1 MALFRYEAADR
12 TGRVLHGAMNARDE
26 AQVADNLVKMGYSVR
41 SIQSTSP
48 VQTTAAIN
56 VRAQPQPGA
65 PAASAAPVSVRSIV
79 PLASLSMF
87 FRQIATMLKSGIPI
101 NQALADA
108 SVYTRQRHLRSAI
121 PAMSQ
126 AVQSGASL
134 SSAMA
139 AHPGI
144 FPVWA
149 TARVWAGELAGEIET
164 AFEEIADDLEAEA
177 KDARYGSIWWV
188 ITKLTVVLSILILP
202 FCDVSKLL
210 SSIVSAEKVDALA
223 IYKAI
228 LIETVIKWAPLAAG
242 LSVIF
247 LAWTALKRVPA
258 VRSALDTILLRV
270 PIWGGLHKYRSLA
283 AFLHT
288 LDRLYSA
295 GLSPAIAWDAASL
308 TVRNNAV
315 AQALRSSGRTASES
329 PVQKIVT
336 SGIFDSDDIGMASAG
351 ERAGRL
357 PEAFAQL
364 SRIYQDR
371 ATQQKTIGRLWSVS
385 AFISFQIAVSGIG
398 IIVLAYSYYQKFL
411 FGTGLGF

>member
-48 VQTTAAIN
+48 VQTTVAPN
-56 VRAQPQPGA
+56 VRAQPQP
-65 PAASAAPVSVRSIV
+65 AAPVTPISVRPIV

-87 FRQIATMLKSGIPI
+87 FRQIATLLKSGIPI
-101 NQALADA
+101 NQALADT

-149 TARVWAGELAGEIET
+149 TARVWAGELAGEIEI

-210 SSIVSAEKVDALA
+210 SSIFSAEKVDALA